1 MPRTNFK
8 KTLVVLLAVSGVMQ
22 VHAQTGTMMTS
33 AQTVEAL
40 LQAENKA
47 VFERANPASAPAQA
61 RQIAPS
67 EVELTL
73 LSVYGLGSELQVD
86 VKYGDLRF
94 KRLVVG
100 DHAGPWVV
108 AAIHGMCVDLVGAD
122 ALKNKTRQVCWT
134 LSASVDAPPSVAPSP
149 AGALPAGAS
158 PTGPLP
164 TGALSP
170 VSSVADPSLLQG
182 LLSGMPLGRPTT
194 DARLSA
200 PKQ

>member
-1 MPRTNFK
+1 M
-8 KTLVVLLAVSGVMQ
+8 LALLAMCGVIQ
-22 VHAQTGTMMTS
+22 AYAQTGTVMTS

-61 RQIAPS
+61 RQIAAS

-86 VKYGDLRF
+86 LKYGDLRF

-122 ALKNKTRQVCWT
+122 ALKNKTRQVVCWT
-134 LSASVDAPPSVAPSP
+134 LSASVDPRPSVAPSP
-149 AGALPAGAS
+149 AGALPVGAP

-170 VSSVADPSLLQG
+170 VGSIADPSLLQG
-182 LLSGMPLGRPTT
+182 LMSGMPLGRPTT

>member
-8 KTLVVLLAVSGVMQ
+8 RALAVLLAVSGLIQ
-22 VHAQTGTMMTS
+22 AHAQTGTVMTS

-61 RQIAPS
+61 RQISPS

-73 LSVYGLGSELQVD
+73 LSVYGLGSQLQVD

-122 ALKNKTRQVCWT
+122 ALKDKTRQVCWT
-134 LSASVDAPPSVAPSP
+134 LSASVDAPPPT
-149 AGALPAGAS
+149 GALPAGAP

-164 TGALSP
+164 TGPLPS
-170 VSSVADPSLLQG
+170 PSLVTDPALLQS
-182 LLSGMPLGRPTT
+182 LMSSMPVGRSST
-194 DARLSA
+194 DARPSA

>member
-8 KTLVVLLAVSGVMQ
+8 QVLALLAMCGVIQ
-22 VHAQTGTMMTS
+22 AYAQTGTVMTS

-40 LQAENKA
+40 LQAENKS

-61 RQIAPS
+61 RQVAPS
-67 EVELTL
+67 DVELSL
-73 LSVYGLGSELQVD
+73 LSVYGLGAELQVD

-108 AAIHGMCVDLVGAD
+108 ASIHGMCVDLVGAD

-134 LSASVDAPPSVAPSP
+134 LSASVDAPPAVAP
-149 AGALPAGAS
+149 LPAGAP

-170 VSSVADPSLLQG
+170 VSSIADPSLLQG
-182 LLSGMPLGRPTT
+182 LMSGMPLGRPTT